1 MLSGGSSKEYESE
14 TTTGRFGTGFL
25 VTHVLAERTQLRGL
39 LQLTTGCESF
49 DVTLDRAG
57 DEDAILD
64 NIRHSNDAIRA
75 ALPVSDS
82 AAEQSAV
89 LEYAYSEGDVW
100 ELGLQELMRA
110 LPYLYGTRKKL
121 GDVEIQTDE
130 GELQTW
136 QPSEPHQIDI
146 EGGYAEYR
154 AIAVTGADVPSRE
167 LRVYRFTKATDAT
180 AVALVVTEQTSN
192 GLRVCLPERDAPRVF
207 REYPLRSSG
216 FVPVNFV
223 LDGKFDPDQER
234 SGLLMSPNDRNLLE
248 EALLAAVVA
257 ARYAIDHGWT
267 DAHWL
272 ARTSC
277 PSAGFNITDTEEKD
291 WWTEHLATFAQRL
304 SGLPIVKCESQFLPA
319 LTDDGE
325 YADFICPRLLAA
337 PGADETSVDRMWP
350 LVQAAEQLLPPCREL
365 APDWT
370 TIVDGW
376 RSLGVTIEPL
386 CVAKL
391 AEWVRADDGKTL
403 EELKV

>member
-1 MLSGGSSKEYESE
+1 MSETAYRVYEEALREQHSRTLARRIRTRVDQARRSPHSAAIRWPFELLQNALDAGPRDGRSAVTIRLRREPMKVIFEHDGAPFTLGELAALLSGGSSKEYESE

-216 FVPVNFV
+216 FVP
-223 LDGKFDPDQER
+223 
-234 SGLLMSPNDRNLLE
+234 GL
-248 EALLAAVVA
+248 
-257 ARYAIDHGWT
+257 
-267 DAHWL
+267 
-272 ARTSC
+272 
-277 PSAGFNITDTEEKD
+277 
-291 WWTEHLATFAQRL
+291 
-304 SGLPIVKCESQFLPA
+304 
-319 LTDDGE
+319 
-325 YADFICPRLLAA
+325 
-337 PGADETSVDRMWP
+337 VDRTP
-350 LVQAAEQLLPPCREL
+350 RNIRAATLGPPDSE
-365 APDWT
+365 
-370 TIVDGW
+370 V
-376 RSLGVTIEPL
+376 
-386 CVAKL
+386 
-391 AEWVRADDGKTL
+391 
-403 EELKV
+403 